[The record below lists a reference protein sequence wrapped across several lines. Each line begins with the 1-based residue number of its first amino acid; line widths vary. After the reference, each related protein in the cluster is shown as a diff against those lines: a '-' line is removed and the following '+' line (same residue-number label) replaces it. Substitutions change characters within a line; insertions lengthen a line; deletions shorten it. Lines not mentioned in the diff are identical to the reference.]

1 MQNNQTMNINQF
13 STLLKSEEKNETVA
27 KLQQMVERVNAVEL
41 RSMHKRLRKTI
52 NRWGWC

>member
-27 KLQQMVERVNAVEL
+27 KLQQMVERVNAVGL
-41 RSMHKRLRKTI
+41 QTAHKRLQE
-52 NRWGWC
+52 NVSRWGWW